1 MLKFISLCSGIEAA
15 SVAFPT
21 WKPVAFAENDVF
33 CSLFLASKYPDV
45 PNLGDITK
53 VDWTHLEGVA
63 DIVVGGPPC
72 QAFSLSGL
80 RKSLDDPRGQL
91 TLEYVQ
97 IVNKVKP
104 PLLFYEQVPNILS
117 AKDNAF
123 GCLLAGLLGAE
134 LPLKPNGK
142 RWERSGFLVGA
153 SRAVAWRVLDAQ
165 HFGVPQRRRRLFLI
179 GFDFRNAHRLVGATS
194 NQDLRRLSGIPAAV
208 LFEPESSNGS
218 AAQSRQT
225 QSKNTQR
232 LERDFRGSRSGCV
245 RVMGFQTSSKG
256 YNGFSGVVP
265 TLTTRCSNGPSLG
278 QSGFGVIQ
286 DIWAF
291 SYKNSGKDV
300 GRILPTLRAGSHK
313 NSHANGGVPPAV
325 AYTLNK
331 QKLVRKLT
339 PVECLR
345 AQGFP
350 GDYLDFPYKG
360 NAKAPEGL
368 RYKATGNSWA
378 VPVVAWIGDRL
389 DKVIAEVRA
398 SFQ

>member
-1 MLKFISLCSGIEAA
+1 MLRFISLCSGIEAA
-15 SVAFPT
+15 TVAFPN

-33 CSLFLASKYPDV
+33 CSLFLADRYPDV

-53 VDWTHLEGVA
+53 VDWQHLEGVA

-91 TLEYVQ
+91 TLHYVQ
-97 IVNKVKP
+97 IVNQIKP

-123 GCLLAGLLGAE
+123 GCLLAGLLGAK
-134 LPLKPNGK
+134 LPLKPDGK
-142 RWERSGFLVGA
+142 RWGNSGFLVG
-153 SRAVAWRVLDAQ
+153 SRRAVAWRILDAQ
-165 HFGVPQRRRRLFLI
+165 HFGVPQRRRRLFLV
-179 GFDFRNAHRLVGATS
+179 GFDPRNAHRLVGATS
-194 NQDLRRLSGIPAAV
+194 GEDLRRLCGIPAAV
-208 LFEPESSNGS
+208 LFEPESGS
-218 AAQSRQT
+218 GNTATGRQAQSEAAR
-225 QSKNTQR
+225 R
-232 LERDFRGSRSGCV
+232 LESNFRSGCV
-245 RVMGFQTSSKG
+245 GIQASSKG
-256 YNGFSGVVP
+256 YNGFSQVMP
-265 TLTTRCSNGPSLG
+265 TLTARCSNGLMQG
-278 QSGFGVIQ
+278 QTAFGIVQ
-286 DIWAF
+286 DLWAF

-313 NSHANGGVPPAV
+313 DSHANGGVPPAV

-331 QKLVRKLT
+331 ERIVRKLT

-360 NAKAPEGL
+360 KPLAPEGL

-389 DKVIAEVRA
+389 DKVVAEVRA
-398 SFQ
+398 SFQK